1 MRLTRTLIEN
11 DVNKILESVRS
22 YDYVI
27 PSGRDVLAYPFK
39 ILKVL
44 YLTQLLVF
52 VSSLYIYPDWSG
64 ERLLMQSMF
73 TVGICIFASILIIGV
88 TYNNVAMYLCLD
100 LKTRRDSILI
110 GEVKRKLK
118 LYLSFY
124 FGINTMVSIFYLFY
138 ADWGSL
144 IVGVSYFVTTMIL
157 CIVFNMSISRYFTP
171 GVFAVI
177 GKIKDILSPSAP
189 AVVEK

>member
-27 PSGRDVLAYPFK
+27 PSGREVLAYPFK

-189 AVVEK
+189 SVVEK

>member
-39 ILKVL
+39 ILKFL

-64 ERLLMQSMF
+64 ERLLMQSIF

-171 GVFAVI
+171 AVFAVI

>member
-27 PSGRDVLAYPFK
+27 PSGREVLAYPFK